1 MRALLVLLAFASIAH
16 AQSSTSGG
24 IQGVVTDAQTGEK
37 IAGVTVVVTVGPS
50 QTQSAI
56 TDDQGAYAFKNL
68 QPGVY
73 LVTFYLADLQIEVK
87 DVAVDV
93 NKVTPLYEKI
103 DQSARTGTVV
113 PTTVKAP
120 TIDISSPPTITQPIT
135 QILADANKA
144 ATLGLWNDVVRSVE
158 PVAGSLSVADLT
170 EAHRLLGLAYFFLGK
185 RDIAEQHFLAYL
197 RLDLDA
203 RLDPALVPPEAVAF
217 FEDVR
222 ARHAAELRALRP
234 KPKPKRSVVLEL
246 LPPFGQIQNGETTKA
261 WVLGGMLG
269 TFAIAN
275 VGSFALLHSWCSSKD
290 GTCDQGG
297 NHVASAR
304 TMRTINL
311 TSGAALILTYLYG
324 VYDGVT
330 VGRRQMMAPYVNSS
344 NDGAV
349 LGVLGEF

>member
-1 MRALLVLLAFASIAH
+1 MTRALLALLLLASTAH
-16 AQSSTSGG
+16 AQSPTTDGGADQPPAAPTPPPIPTTPPPEYATPTAANMLAEANRAAMAGDWHRVAQLVNSTAHVS
-24 IQGVVTDAQTGEK
+24 T
-37 IAGVTVVVTVGPS
+37 
-50 QTQSAI
+50 
-56 TDDQGAYAFKNL
+56 
-68 QPGVY
+68 
-73 LVTFYLADLQIEVK
+73 ADLI
-87 DVAVDV
+87 
-93 NKVTPLYEKI
+93 
-103 DQSARTGTVV
+103 
-113 PTTVKAP
+113 
-120 TIDISSPPTITQPIT
+120 
-135 QILADANKA
+135 
-144 ATLGLWNDVVRSVE
+144 
-158 PVAGSLSVADLT
+158 
-170 EAHRLLGLAYFFLGK
+170 EAHRLLGLAYFFLGS
-185 RDIAEQHFLAYL
+185 RPEAEQEFLAYL

-234 KPKPKRSVVLEL
+234 KPKIKRSLVLEL

-275 VGSFALLHSWCSSKD
+275 IGSFALLSSWCSSKD
-290 GTCDQGG
+290 GTCDQSG

-330 VGRRQMMAPYVNSS
+330 VGRRQMLAPYLNSS